1 MMVLLSRSRV
11 RSIDS
16 GFFFYPFLSIFFI
29 LFQLYS
35 LILGWL
41 GIRLY
46 NLCQVVFN
54 EVILVL

>member
-1 MMVLLSRSRV
+1 MTVLLSRSRV

-16 GFFFYPFLSIFFI
+16 GFFLSFFIHFFI

-46 NLCQVVFN
+46 KLCQVVFN